1 MKSMTGYG
9 HASHVEDEYQLEV
22 EIKSYNNRYLDIY
35 VNLNPVLSPF
45 EAYVTSR
52 VKEVASRGKVEV
64 AVRLKVFESRST
76 VHVDSAL
83 LDQYLASFRDIEER
97 KGVALGI
104 DAASL
109 LSIEG
114 LFTTSTLR
122 DSEEYRAGLEEAL
135 SAALADFAA
144 SRAREG
150 EETRRDLER
159 LGRSFAQANDSI
171 ARLVDSYEDWFR
183 NILLEKYREL
193 DIGARFD
200 ETKLMQEVAAALLVK
215 YSINEEQNRLRTH
228 VKQYF
233 SLLESDEPVGKKLD
247 FLCQEM
253 NREVN
258 TTASKSQNVEITL
271 HTVQMKDDLE
281 NIREQIR
288 NIE

>member
-45 EAYVTSR
+45 EAYVTGR

-171 ARLVDSYEDWFR
+171 ARLVGSYEDWFR

-200 ETKLMQEVAAALLVK
+200 ETKLMQEVAALLVK

>member
-45 EAYVTSR
+45 EAYVTGR

-83 LDQYLASFRDIEER
+83 LDQYLASFREIEER

-200 ETKLMQEVAAALLVK
+200 ETKLMQEVAALLVK

-258 TTASKSQNVEITL
+258 TTASKSQNVDITL
-271 HTVQMKDDLE
+271 YTVQMKDDLE

>member
-9 HASHVEDEYQLEV
+9 HASHIEDEYQLEV

-83 LDQYLASFRDIEER
+83 LDQYLASFREIEER

-135 SAALADFAA
+135 TAALADFAA

-200 ETKLMQEVAAALLVK
+200 ETKLMQEVAALLVK

>member
-52 VKEVASRGKVEV
+52 VKEVARRGKVEV

-171 ARLVDSYEDWFR
+171 ARLVGSYEDWFR

-200 ETKLMQEVAAALLVK
+200 ETKLMQEVAALLVK

>member
-45 EAYVTSR
+45 EAYVTGR

-114 LFTTSTLR
+114 LFITSTLR

-171 ARLVDSYEDWFR
+171 ARLVGSYEDWFR

-200 ETKLMQEVAAALLVK
+200 ETKLMQEVAALLVK

>member
-135 SAALADFAA
+135 TAALADFAA

-150 EETRRDLER
+150 EETRLDLER

-200 ETKLMQEVAAALLVK
+200 ETKLMQEVAALLVK

>member
-1 MKSMTGYG
+1 M
-9 HASHVEDEYQLEV
+9 
-22 EIKSYNNRYLDIY
+22 
-35 VNLNPVLSPF
+35 
-45 EAYVTSR
+45 
-52 VKEVASRGKVEV
+52 
-64 AVRLKVFESRST
+64 ST
-76 VHVDSAL
+76 A
-83 LDQYLASFRDIEER
+83 RCW
-97 KGVALGI
+97 
-104 DAASL
+104 
-109 LSIEG
+109 
-114 LFTTSTLR
+114 TSTWLR
-122 DSEEYRAGLEEAL
+122 SANSEEYRAGLEEAL
-135 SAALADFAA
+135 TAALADFAA

-200 ETKLMQEVAAALLVK
+200 ETKLMQEVAALLVK

>member
-76 VHVDSAL
+76 VYVDSAL

-171 ARLVDSYEDWFR
+171 ARLVGSYEDWFR

-200 ETKLMQEVAAALLVK
+200 ETKLMQEVAALLVK

>member
-52 VKEVASRGKVEV
+52 VKDVASRGKVEV

-114 LFTTSTLR
+114 LFITSTLR

-171 ARLVDSYEDWFR
+171 ARLVGSYEDWFR

-200 ETKLMQEVAAALLVK
+200 ETKLMQEVAALLVK

>member
-135 SAALADFAA
+135 TAALADFAA

-171 ARLVDSYEDWFR
+171 ARLVGSYEDWFR
-183 NILLEKYREL
+183 NILLEKYMEL

-200 ETKLMQEVAAALLVK
+200 ETKLMQEVAALLVK

>member
-52 VKEVASRGKVEV
+52 VKDVASRGKVEV

-171 ARLVDSYEDWFR
+171 ARLVGSYEDWFR

-200 ETKLMQEVAAALLVK
+200 ETKLMQEVAALLVK

>member
-83 LDQYLASFRDIEER
+83 LDQYLASFREIEER

-135 SAALADFAA
+135 TAALADFAA

-171 ARLVDSYEDWFR
+171 ARLVGSYEDWFR

-200 ETKLMQEVAAALLVK
+200 ETKLMQEVAALLVK

>member
-45 EAYVTSR
+45 EAYVTGR

-83 LDQYLASFRDIEER
+83 LDQYLASFREIEER

-200 ETKLMQEVAAALLVK
+200 ETKLMQEVAALLVK

>member
-45 EAYVTSR
+45 EAYVTGR

-83 LDQYLASFRDIEER
+83 LDQYLASFREIEER

-135 SAALADFAA
+135 TAALADFAA

-200 ETKLMQEVAAALLVK
+200 ETKLMQEVAALLVK

>member
-64 AVRLKVFESRST
+64 AVRLKVFENRST

-171 ARLVDSYEDWFR
+171 ARLVGSYEDWFR

-200 ETKLMQEVAAALLVK
+200 ETKLMQEVAALLVK

>member
-45 EAYVTSR
+45 EAYVTGR

-64 AVRLKVFESRST
+64 AVRLT
-76 VHVDSAL
+76 
-83 LDQYLASFRDIEER
+83 
-97 KGVALGI
+97 
-104 DAASL
+104 
-109 LSIEG
+109 
-114 LFTTSTLR
+114 
-122 DSEEYRAGLEEAL
+122 
-135 SAALADFAA
+135 AALADFAA

-200 ETKLMQEVAAALLVK
+200 ETKLMQEVAALLVK

>member
-45 EAYVTSR
+45 EAYVTGR

-200 ETKLMQEVAAALLVK
+200 QTKLMQEVAALLVK

>member
-45 EAYVTSR
+45 EAYVTGR

-83 LDQYLASFRDIEER
+83 LDQYLASFRVIEER

-200 ETKLMQEVAAALLVK
+200 ETKLMQEVAALLVK

>member
-45 EAYVTSR
+45 EAYVTGR
-52 VKEVASRGKVEV
+52 VKEVARRGKVEV

-83 LDQYLASFRDIEER
+83 LDQYLASFRDIEEH

-171 ARLVDSYEDWFR
+171 ARLVGSYEDWFR

-200 ETKLMQEVAAALLVK
+200 ETKLMQEVAALLVK

>member
-45 EAYVTSR
+45 EAYVTGR

-83 LDQYLASFRDIEER
+83 LDQYLASFREIEER

-135 SAALADFAA
+135 TAALADFAA

-183 NILLEKYREL
+183 NILMEKYREL

-200 ETKLMQEVAAALLVK
+200 ETKLMQEVAALLVK

>member
-135 SAALADFAA
+135 TAALADFAA

-200 ETKLMQEVAAALLVK
+200 ETKLMQEVAALLVK

>member
-45 EAYVTSR
+45 EAYVTGR

-200 ETKLMQEVAAALLVK
+200 ETKLMQEVAALLVK

>member
-45 EAYVTSR
+45 EAYVTGR

-83 LDQYLASFRDIEER
+83 LDQYLASFREIEER

-135 SAALADFAA
+135 SAALADFTA

-200 ETKLMQEVAAALLVK
+200 ETKLMQEVAALLVK

>member
-52 VKEVASRGKVEV
+52 VKDVASRGKVEV

-83 LDQYLASFRDIEER
+83 LDQYLASFREIEER

-135 SAALADFAA
+135 SAALADFTA

-171 ARLVDSYEDWFR
+171 ARLVGSYEDWFR

-200 ETKLMQEVAAALLVK
+200 ETKLMQEVAALLVK
-215 YSINEEQNRLRTH
+215 YSINEEQNRLRIH

>member
-135 SAALADFAA
+135 SAALADFTA

-171 ARLVDSYEDWFR
+171 ARLVGSYEDWFR

-200 ETKLMQEVAAALLVK
+200 ETKLMQEVAALLVK
-215 YSINEEQNRLRTH
+215 YSINEEQNRLRIH

>member
-83 LDQYLASFRDIEER
+83 LDQYLASFREIEER

-135 SAALADFAA
+135 SVALADFAA

-200 ETKLMQEVAAALLVK
+200 ETKLMQEVAALLVK

>member
-83 LDQYLASFRDIEER
+83 LDQYLASFREIEER

-171 ARLVDSYEDWFR
+171 ARLVGSYEDWFR

-200 ETKLMQEVAAALLVK
+200 ETKLMQEVAALLVK

>member
-45 EAYVTSR
+45 EAYVTGR

-83 LDQYLASFRDIEER
+83 LDQYLASFREIEER

-135 SAALADFAA
+135 TAALADFAA

-159 LGRSFAQANDSI
+159 LGRSFAQANDRI

-200 ETKLMQEVAAALLVK
+200 ETKLMQEVAALLVK

>member
-83 LDQYLASFRDIEER
+83 LDQYLASFREIEER

-135 SAALADFAA
+135 SAALADFTA

-171 ARLVDSYEDWFR
+171 ARLVGSYEDWFR

-200 ETKLMQEVAAALLVK
+200 ETKLMQEVAALLVK

>member
-45 EAYVTSR
+45 EAYVTGR

-135 SAALADFAA
+135 TAALADFAA

-183 NILLEKYREL
+183 NILMEKYREL

-200 ETKLMQEVAAALLVK
+200 ETKLMQEVAALLVK

>member
-52 VKEVASRGKVEV
+52 VKDVASRGKVEV

-76 VHVDSAL
+76 VHIDSAL

-114 LFTTSTLR
+114 LFITSTLR

-171 ARLVDSYEDWFR
+171 ARLVGSYEDWFR

-200 ETKLMQEVAAALLVK
+200 ETKLMQEVAALLVK

>member
-45 EAYVTSR
+45 EAYVTGR

-135 SAALADFAA
+135 TAALADFAA

-171 ARLVDSYEDWFR
+171 ARLVGSYEDWFR

-200 ETKLMQEVAAALLVK
+200 ETKLMQEVAALLVK

>member
-45 EAYVTSR
+45 EAYVTGR

-83 LDQYLASFRDIEER
+83 LDQYLASFRDIEEH

-171 ARLVDSYEDWFR
+171 ARLVGSYEDWFR

-200 ETKLMQEVAAALLVK
+200 ETKLMQEVAALLVK

>member
-52 VKEVASRGKVEV
+52 VKDVASRGKVEV

-83 LDQYLASFRDIEER
+83 
-97 KGVALGI
+97 
-104 DAASL
+104 
-109 LSIEG
+109 
-114 LFTTSTLR
+114 
-122 DSEEYRAGLEEAL
+122 
-135 SAALADFAA
+135 
-144 SRAREG
+144 G

-171 ARLVDSYEDWFR
+171 ARLVGSYEDWFR

-200 ETKLMQEVAAALLVK
+200 ETKLMQEVAALLVK

>member
-83 LDQYLASFRDIEER
+83 LDQYLASFREIEER

-135 SAALADFAA
+135 TAALADFAA

-200 ETKLMQEVAAALLVK
+200 ETKLMQEVAALLVK

>member
-52 VKEVASRGKVEV
+52 VKDVASRGKVEV

-83 LDQYLASFRDIEER
+83 LDQYLASFREIEER

-135 SAALADFAA
+135 SAALADFTA

-171 ARLVDSYEDWFR
+171 ARLVGSYEDWFR

-200 ETKLMQEVAAALLVK
+200 ETKLMQEVAALLVK